1 MRAALDFP
9 PGKMCT
15 EERELIDYITERLDN
30 LLIERPSAGIIIT
43 GDFNHLNPRQL
54 GQRFNL

>member
-1 MRAALDFP
+1 MYR
-9 PGKMCT
+9 G
-15 EERELIDYITERLDN
+15 ERIDRLYHRESLDN